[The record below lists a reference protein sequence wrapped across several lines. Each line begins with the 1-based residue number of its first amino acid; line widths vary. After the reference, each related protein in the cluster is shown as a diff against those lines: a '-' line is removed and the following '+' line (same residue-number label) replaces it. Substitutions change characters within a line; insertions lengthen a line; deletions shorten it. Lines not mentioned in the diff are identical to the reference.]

1 MWRGK
6 YLVTRSDARVTG
18 QTPANGSIHLS
29 KMITGAVLVLSC
41 VLNVLSNPAVVD
53 KQHYTRL
60 YGRLL
65 HRKESGTK
73 GTGDETGGLKR
84 DAFPHCPERITETS
98 DDANEQRL

>member
-1 MWRGK
+1 M
-6 YLVTRSDARVTG
+6 L
-18 QTPANGSIHLS
+18 I
-29 KMITGAVLVLSC
+29 GAVLVLSC
-41 VLNVLSNPAVVD
+41 VVQVLGNPTVVD

-73 GTGDETGGLKR
+73 GTGDETGGMKR

-98 DDANEQRL
+98 DDANEQRLKIFYHCCKFKRSAGSYRYKRIS